1 MRRFTAVTMLVLAAA
16 ASAGCDWREF
26 DDLKKKTPVVS
37 ITAPS
42 DYPTEE
48 EFGAILLAVP
58 PPKDHTSAGR
68 FVATATHTASAAI
81 VSFDASGAPNGVG
94 VTSSTGIQQL
104 EQGPIKAIGYVPET
118 SEVVMGAPH
127 SGGGDV
133 LLMNMEAPHAS
144 NEPPQYPIQTF
155 APLVADP
162 WFGVG
167 VAGGQIGGGTAPE
180 IVVLSSA
187 VLHVYV
193 DHNVTNEITRS
204 TMGAAD
210 PCPIEFSTN
219 LDDRDKVNRAVIV
232 GPLMATGTQIAVGSP
247 AVTGVGHVSI
257 FDVDVTTGTFTCS
270 AMLAA
275 SDVRFGRSMALV
287 DLDGQ
292 GGPDHL
298 LVGAP
303 PTHAYLYSLPLST
316 GQAPAAMVMETGSTG
331 FGTAVA
337 AMNID
342 GTAGDE
348 MFVGDPDAK
357 VAGTDAAGQV
367 TVYGGAMMKAL
378 PSTAFPN
385 PLTEHDPGEGHA
397 YGSAAVAM
405 TFCPA
410 NVVAS
415 SSPDGGAA
423 DGGSGA
429 DGGVAACG
437 PLPVIGATS
446 RVYTYFALKKPDPRV
461 K

>member
-1 MRRFTAVTMLVLAAA
+1 MRLSTAMTVLVLAAA
-16 ASAGCDWREF
+16 AAGCDWREF

-42 DYPTEE
+42 DYPTKE

-58 PPKDHTSAGR
+58 PPKDHTAAAR
-68 FVATATHTASAAI
+68 FVATATHTASAAV
-81 VSFDASGAPNGVG
+81 VSFDASGAPSGVG
-94 VTSSTGIQQL
+94 VTSSDAIQNLQ
-104 EQGPIKAIGYVPET
+104 QGPIKAIGYVPET
-118 SEVVMGAPH
+118 SQVVMGAPTAA
-127 SGGGDV
+127 GGDA
-133 LLMNMEAPHAS
+133 LLMDLETPHPS
-144 NEPPQYPIQTF
+144 DQPPHYLIRPF

-167 VAGGQIGGGTAPE
+167 VGGGQIGGGAAPE
-180 IVVLSSA
+180 MVVLSSTA
-187 VLHVYV
+187 LHVYV
-193 DHNVTNEITRS
+193 DVVDARATNEKTHAS
-204 TMGAAD
+204 AGAAD
-210 PCPIEFSTN
+210 PCPIEFSSN
-219 LDDRDKVNRAVIV
+219 LDDRDQVNRALIV
-232 GPLMATGTQIAVGSP
+232 APLTGTGTQIAVGSP
-247 AVTGVGHVSI
+247 VKTGVGHVSV
-257 FDVDVTTGTFTCS
+257 FDVDVATGTFTCA
-270 AMLAA
+270 AMLTA
-275 SDVRFGRSMALV
+275 SDLRFGRSMALV

-303 PTHAYLYSLPLST
+303 PTHAYLYTLPLST
-316 GQAPAAMVMETGSTG
+316 GQAPAAMVTETGSTG

-337 AMNID
+337 ALNID

-348 MFVGDPDAK
+348 MFVGDPDAD
-357 VAGTDAAGQV
+357 VGGTASAGRV

-378 PSTAFPN
+378 SSTAFPN

-415 SSPDGGAA
+415 SADGGA
-423 DGGSGA
+423 SA
-429 DGGVAACG
+429 DGGVAACT
-437 PLPVIGATS
+437 PLPVIGATE
-446 RVYTYFALKKPDPRV
+446 RVYTYFGLKKPDPRV

>member
-1 MRRFTAVTMLVLAAA
+1 MRRSTAMTVLVLAAA
-16 ASAGCDWREF
+16 AAGCDWREF

-37 ITAPS
+37 IDAPS
-42 DYPTEE
+42 DYPTKE

-58 PPKDHTSAGR
+58 PPKDHTSAAR

-94 VTSSTGIQQL
+94 VTSSDAIEQL
-104 EQGPIKAIGYVPET
+104 KQGPIKTLGYVPDT
-118 SEVVMGAPH
+118 SQVVMGAPTA
-127 SGGGDV
+127 SGGDV
-133 LLMNMEAPHAS
+133 LLMDLEIPHLPG
-144 NEPPQYPIQTF
+144 EPAQYPIRTF
-155 APLVADP
+155 APLVPDP

-167 VAGGQIGGGTAPE
+167 VAGGHLGGGAAPE
-180 IVVLSSA
+180 IVVVSSTII
-187 VLHVYV
+187 HVYV
-193 DHNVTNEITRS
+193 DSQVTNEKTHGS
-204 TMGAAD
+204 AGAAD
-210 PCPIEFSTN
+210 PCPIEFSSN
-219 LDDRDKVNRAVIV
+219 LDDRDQVNRAVIV
-232 GPLMATGTQIAVGSP
+232 APLTATGTQIAVGSP
-247 AVTGVGHVSI
+247 VKTGVGHVSV
-257 FDVDVTTGTFTCS
+257 FDVDVATGTFTC
-270 AMLAA
+270 AATLTA

-303 PTHAYLYSLPLST
+303 PTHAYLYTLPLST
-316 GQAPAAMVMETGSTG
+316 GQAPAAMVTETGSTA

-337 AMNID
+337 ALNID

-357 VAGTDAAGQV
+357 VGGKDAAGRV

-378 PSTAFPN
+378 SSTAFPN
-385 PLTEHDPGEGHA
+385 PLSEHDPGDGYA
-397 YGSAAVAM
+397 YGSGIVSM

-410 NVVAS
+410 NVGAS
-415 SSPDGGAA
+415 SADGGAS
-423 DGGSGA
+423 DGGAG
-429 DGGVAACG
+429 GGVAACA

-446 RVYTYFALKKPDPRV
+446 KVYTYFGLKKPDPRV